1 MLRNLKDFV
10 SNALRD
16 GNAPDGNREHA
27 LQLATAALLIEIAQ
41 ADYDEGN
48 QLEDKLIRQLLQTH
62 FELTESETDDLFD
75 LAHQEAQKTVSLHDF
90 TRQLHGELSV
100 EEKSRILEMLW
111 RVAYADKSLDKY
123 EDHLVRK
130 IADLLYI
137 PHGEI
142 IRIRNRVQEQ
152 QH

>member
-1 MLRNLKDFV
+1 MLRNLKEFV

-16 GNAPDGNREHA
+16 SNTSQGDRTHA
-27 LQLATAALLIEIAQ
+27 LQIATAALLIEIAH

-48 QLEDKLIRQLLQTH
+48 PLEDALIRQLLQEH
-62 FELTESETDDLFD
+62 FDLNSQETDELFD
-75 LAHQEAQKTVSLHDF
+75 MAHQEAQQNVSLHEF
-90 TRQLHGELSV
+90 TRQLHNELSP
-100 EEKSRILEMLW
+100 EEKTGILEMLW

-142 IRIRNRVQEQ
+142 IRIRNQVQGG
-152 QH
+152 